1 MSQPD
6 HTTRVALVIDIDANP
21 NIAYTLARA
30 RLHEAIAKLHRHGHT
45 ATAIRVDIDGHPYLN
60 P

>member
-1 MSQPD
+1 MHDDQR
-6 HTTRVALVIDIDANP
+6 TTRVALIIDIDANP
-21 NIAYTLARA
+21 NVAYTLARA

-45 ATAIRVDIDGHPYLN
+45 ATAIRVDIDGNPYLN

>member
-1 MSQPD
+1 MHD
-6 HTTRVALVIDIDANP
+6 DHHTTRVALVIDIDANP
-21 NIAYTLARA
+21 NLAYTLARA

-45 ATAIRVDIDGHPYLN
+45 ATSIRVDINGHPYLN

>member
-1 MSQPD
+1 MRQPD
-6 HTTRVALVIDIDANP
+6 HTTRVAIVIDIDANP
-21 NIAYTLARA
+21 NVAYTLARA

-45 ATAIRVDIDGHPYLN
+45 ATPIRVDIDGHPYLN

>member
-1 MSQPD
+1 MRHP
-6 HTTRVALVIDIDANP
+6 HPTTRVALVIDIDANP
-21 NIAYTLARA
+21 SVAYTLARA
-30 RLHEAIAKLHRHGHT
+30 RLHEAIAKLNRHGHT